1 MGTAGQF
8 TPEKLVMG
16 ILCSRPAREKEL
28 LDGLVE
34 RWGRI
39 DYRSETFPFTFTHYY
54 DEEMDGPIGRLF
66 VSFERLVDPSTL
78 AAIKR
83 ETNAIEH
90 TFREDGGRR
99 VNIDPGLMALSR
111 FTLATTKENAHRI
124 PLSDGIGDHPS
135 VRTRGL
141 STARMDLS
149 RLSFGA
155 LQGASLRHPRAVQ
168 GAAPRPPFVRVRGAC
183 RVARP
188 TFS

>member
-124 PLSDGIGDHPS
+124 PLSDGIYAEI
-135 VRTRGL
+135 TLLYARGGFQPLEWTYPDFRSERYRALL
-141 STARMDLS
+141 SDIR
-149 RLSFGA
+149 A
-155 LQGASLRHPRAVQ
+155 LYKAQLPALR
-168 GAAPRPPFVRVRGAC
+168 
-183 RVARP
+183 
-188 TFS
+188 S